1 MGAGVCMVEP
11 KWLNTLSFSFFFL
24 ISIISISL
32 YLFTPF
38 RFFCHHFS
46 FSSFLRGIFFSLKLG
61 LSFLGHDVTTIN
73 HLNFRERVLHLANV
87 ISKLRLPLRCFDDL
101 GDNGKKVN
109 FFSLSFVTLIVFFEM
124 SSFFDVNFV
133 LCLFFLYR
141 LEGTLLYFVA
151 LSLVYFPLFLKKIIL
166 IEAPNMTSDVALGG
180 ELGLWV
186 GQTSGGEQLIS
197 SLCWTPLAPWVHLS
211 SLHRQSLW

>member
-1 MGAGVCMVEP
+1 M
-11 KWLNTLSFSFFFL
+11 
-24 ISIISISL
+24 
-32 YLFTPF
+32 
-38 RFFCHHFS
+38 
-46 FSSFLRGIFFSLKLG
+46 
-61 LSFLGHDVTTIN
+61 TTIN

-180 ELGLWV
+180 ELGALGRTNKWRRAV
-186 GQTSGGEQLIS
+186 DLKLVLNSSCSLSTFVKSSSPVIMIRYFKLLNGYSHLIMNGLLVPITRDSRDKIQVKTITIYHNKSCVS
-197 SLCWTPLAPWVHLS
+197 SYIVSLS
-211 SLHRQSLW
+211 SLDRNLSFHLSYT